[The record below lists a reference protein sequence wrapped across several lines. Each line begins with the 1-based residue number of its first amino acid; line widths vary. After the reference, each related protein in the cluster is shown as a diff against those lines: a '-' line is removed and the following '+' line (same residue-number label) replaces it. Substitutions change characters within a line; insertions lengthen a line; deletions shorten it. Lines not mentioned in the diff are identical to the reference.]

1 MSLQLGFPLPHSS
14 GWKVWSDA
22 ETFETLP
29 TSNTSGSASASG
41 SSAKHL
47 YGGQSEGV
55 GALALTVD
63 RYPFLVLTSPD
74 GSRGVM
80 LAVPMEPTLRVY
92 RVAYDTQAGLLTMT
106 FDFGLTARSRRFP
119 SMASFACLLFPLT
132 RPQWGFRGGLQ
143 QYYERYPQ
151 VWLSEEA
158 VIRQQGTWV
167 ACVPDIQSL
176 NGWKDFG
183 IRFAEESTAFNVSQS
198 RWMNEQGIQI
208 YPYIEPDLIH
218 WRLPREVVATWPNVR
233 ASLTSCADDA
243 GCPAQAEAH
252 AILTSGKLKADGTLL
267 WCPENEAWNRGAMFF
282 AGLSPATLADPRS
295 WASLKLAAI
304 QAAYDASISGGYQ
317 ISGQYIDSV
326 LAFNSEFGGNLNYR
340 PATLETT
347 SHPPV
352 FDSDGRIAVLG
363 AAEELSFLLEV
374 VGTTIRGRDQRVMG
388 NGCFAQGTPAFNYPL
403 AFDVMGTEIDWQAS
417 DEAHRVETGKFT
429 PPPAT
434 DLRFAR
440 AMAGARP
447 YIYLLDTGDR
457 AFPSF
462 LRSHCD

>member
-183 IRFAEESTAFNVSQS
+183 IRFA
-198 RWMNEQGIQI
+198 
-208 YPYIEPDLIH
+208 
-218 WRLPREVVATWPNVR
+218 
-233 ASLTSCADDA
+233 
-243 GCPAQAEAH
+243 
-252 AILTSGKLKADGTLL
+252 
-267 WCPENEAWNRGAMFF
+267 
-282 AGLSPATLADPRS
+282 
-295 WASLKLAAI
+295 
-304 QAAYDASISGGYQ
+304 
-317 ISGQYIDSV
+317 
-326 LAFNSEFGGNLNYR
+326 
-340 PATLETT
+340 
-347 SHPPV
+347 
-352 FDSDGRIAVLG
+352 
-363 AAEELSFLLEV
+363 
-374 VGTTIRGRDQRVMG
+374 
-388 NGCFAQGTPAFNYPL
+388 
-403 AFDVMGTEIDWQAS
+403 
-417 DEAHRVETGKFT
+417 
-429 PPPAT
+429 
-434 DLRFAR
+434 
-440 AMAGARP
+440 
-447 YIYLLDTGDR
+447 
-457 AFPSF
+457 
-462 LRSHCD
+462 